1 MAAPIV
7 TGLLAFGM
15 SGRLFHAPF
24 VHAHPGFQLKA
35 IVERTKKVAQGHYP
49 DVLSYDS
56 TEELLNDP
64 EIEFIIVNTPNN
76 THYDLSKRALLAG
89 KHVLTEKPAGAT
101 VAEVQELYDL
111 ARRVG
116 KHYLVFQNRR
126 WDSDFLSV
134 KEVIESGK
142 LGRLIEIN
150 CRYDRYRPTISV
162 KKFKEDAS
170 LTSAGITYDL
180 APHLIDQMIS
190 LFGKPLTWTKTE
202 ASHRENSTVTDYFSF
217 HLTFPHQINVFLSAG
232 WLIAQP
238 LPSFVIHGSLG
249 SFIKSR
255 TDIQE
260 ELLDKNVPPTD
271 ASYGIEHPGSEG
283 VLTEADMDAKT
294 KSSRLTAPKGDY
306 THLFE
311 AAYHTIR
318 ENALFPITEEHI
330 MWQMEML
337 EA

>member
-24 VHAHPGFQLKA
+24 VNAHPGFKLKA

-101 VAEVQELYDL
+101 VAEVEELYAL
-111 ARRVG
+111 ARSVG
-116 KHYLVFQNRR
+116 KHYMVFQNRR

-142 LGRLIEIN
+142 LGKLIEIN
-150 CRYDRYRPTISV
+150 IRYDRYRPTISH
-162 KKFKEDAS
+162 KTFKEDPNS
-170 LTSAGITYDL
+170 PTAGIAYDL
-180 APHLIDQMIS
+180 APHMLDQMFS
-190 LFGKPLTWTKTE
+190 LFGKPLTFSKIE
-202 ASHRENSTVTDYFSF
+202 ASHRDNSTVTDYFSY
-217 HLTFPHQINVFLSAG
+217 HLTYPHQVNVFLSAG
-232 WLIAQP
+232 WLIARP

-255 TDIQE
+255 TDVQE
-260 ELLDKNVPPTD
+260 EMLDKNIPPTD
-271 ASYGIEHPGSEG
+271 PGYGIEHPGSEG
-283 VLTEADMDAKT
+283 ELVEANMDAKT
-294 KSSRLTAPKGDY
+294 TTSWLKAPKGDY

-318 ENALFPITEEHI
+318 NNALFPITEEHI
-330 MWQMEML
+330 AWQHEIL